1 MVHLY
6 VVCRWIPRLESS
18 CRCVVELTA
27 LKNTVSGLRAERYSR
42 DNESHET
49 QLTKVG
55 LNEQSVR
62 HHHIHC
68 RVITMVTCIA
78 VGLDDARVPSGVSS
92 YQAVDGY
99 WFPGQ

>member
-6 VVCRWIPRLESS
+6 VVFRWIPRLESS

-42 DNESHET
+42 DNESHEA

-55 LNEQSVR
+55 LQ
-62 HHHIHC
+62 
-68 RVITMVTCIA
+68 
-78 VGLDDARVPSGVSS
+78 
-92 YQAVDGY
+92 
-99 WFPGQ
+99 

>member
-1 MVHLY
+1 MVHLYVGEGVVVHLY

-27 LKNTVSGLRAERYSR
+27 LKSTVSGLRAERYSR

-55 LNEQSVR
+55 LQCCSR
-62 HHHIHC
+62 C
-68 RVITMVTCIA
+68 LITTFTA
-78 VGLDDARVPSGVSS
+78 VLLP
-92 YQAVDGY
+92 
-99 WFPGQ
+99 W